1 MKIRFADKKIENKD
15 TAIVSVKKQKQ
26 DETYKNQLGIFNI
39 ILGIEN
45 PKKINNRKFILL
57 ARKVISLAKKNKIKK
72 LALNFSDFIF
82 PSAKFNKEE
91 IAEILAVNFWMANY
105 EFIKYKEKPKNGWNF
120 INQVTITGNISN
132 SIKKSFE
139 KGNIIGESINQCR
152 ELVNTPGIDLTP
164 ALLVK
169 EIKKTIKNTPV
180 KLKTLEDKDMKK
192 LGMGGILGVGQ
203 GSSEP
208 SKFIILNYNGAKKE
222 KPIVLVGKAVTFD
235 TGGINLKS
243 ADGIMG
249 MHMDMS
255 GGASVVS
262 AITIAAKLKIKKN
275 IIALIPSVEN
285 MPSGTSYRPG
295 DILKTMSGKTIEI
308 GNTDAEG
315 RIILSD
321 TLTYAEKY
329 KPKIVI
335 DVATLTGAAMVAL
348 GSRASAIFSSNE
360 KYHKIFQNLG
370 EKTGDYVW
378 PFPLWEEYEEEVK
391 GVFADVNNIGKF
403 KRLGG
408 AITAAAFLYQFAKKY
423 PWVHIDI
430 APTMTNVEGDFLAKG
445 AAGAPVRLLIKAI
458 EEL

>member
-1 MKIRFADKKIENKD
+1 MKIGFSNKKIENKD

-26 DETYKNQLGIFNI
+26 DETYKNQLGILNI
-39 ILGIEN
+39 VLGIEN

-72 LALNFSDFIF
+72 ITLNFSDFIF

-91 IAEILAVNFWMANY
+91 IAETLAVNFFMANY
-105 EFIKYKEKPKNGWNF
+105 EFIKYKKKPKDGWDF
-120 INQVTITGNISN
+120 IDQITITGNISN
-132 SIKKSFE
+132 SIKKAFK
-139 KGNIIGESINQCR
+139 KGDVIGQSINQCR
-152 ELVNTPGIDLTP
+152 ELVNTPGLDLTP
-164 ALLVK
+164 TLLVE
-169 EIKKTIKNTPV
+169 EIKKIIEKTPV
-180 KLKTLEDKDMKK
+180 NLKTLEDKDMKK

-235 TGGINLKS
+235 TGGINLKP
-243 ADGIMG
+243 AEGIMG

-255 GGASVVS
+255 GGASVVA

-321 TLTYAEKY
+321 ALTYAEKY

-348 GSRASAIFSSNE
+348 GLRASAIFSSNE
-360 KYHKIFQNLG
+360 KYHKIFQDLG

-378 PFPLWEEYEEEVK
+378 PLPLWEEYEEEIK
-391 GVFADVNNIGKF
+391 GIFADVSNIGKF

-408 AITAAAFLYQFAKKY
+408 AITAAAFLYQFAKNY
-423 PWVHIDI
+423 TWVHIDI

-445 AAGAPVRLLIKAI
+445 AAGAPVRLLIKAL
-458 EEL
+458 EKL